1 MASTSTLL
9 FLLLY
14 ARFSCLSSGF
24 VLFFWLGLAWL
35 DTGSVQLGRVSPS
48 GFRREREFFSA
59 RVLLGPREAP
69 SVFVVAL
76 KEYYLCAC
84 ALQFF
89 GV

>member
-14 ARFSCLSSGF
+14 ARFSCLSGF

-48 GFRREREFFSA
+48 GFRREFFSA